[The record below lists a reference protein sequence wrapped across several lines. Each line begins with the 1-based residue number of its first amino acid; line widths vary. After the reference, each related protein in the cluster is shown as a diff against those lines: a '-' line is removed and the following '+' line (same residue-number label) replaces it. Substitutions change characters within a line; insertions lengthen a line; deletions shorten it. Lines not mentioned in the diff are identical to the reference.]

1 MKYQTIYKTSVFLL
15 FLGFIFILGSTFMLA
30 NTQTSAPWDWVI
42 YSSSFIMLLSSIM
55 IVFFREESSKSLKL
69 DYRERKIIEDERALE
84 LKQNQYQSSLSVLA
98 QKEDDV
104 KQKLMQYQQFA
115 EFPDDN
121 KWGTDGKNT
130 HLDNE
135 IAQLLQDKAE
145 IIFEK
150 IINKRYTEKKAF
162 KSTLLLEDIADLI
175 ESVARIHHPDSQH
188 PILETSIENLL
199 QSLNRLSLQLLVLVD
214 SFPINI
220 KQYNLKTTYLYI
232 QKSATTIGYY
242 KKAEPFLTFV
252 TPILRIGLASNPIV
266 GIAQTVAIEAGKV
279 VIKKGSEKYAL
290 NLLHDIIEIIGEQAT
305 TIFGEGSFRYR
316 NLHWIYAI
324 ELAEIIFHFNP
335 VNSETLATAM
345 KIINGL
351 PMQSEYDR
359 IFIYQC
365 LAQGKSV
372 NPEKFSNDFCSEDD
386 IQELINNLTSF
397 VEDTINKNSTE
408 KENSWLKK
416 VTSWRNKAEQRLG
429 IKIALTIDKNDVEY
443 LKNKL
448 SSGSPEKK
456 VKPFMARTIL
466 AMLEEQETPQFIY
479 TDIIIETQL
488 KKESLPQALEC
499 KELWLIGTNRRLI
512 LLSVDKANKTLILW
526 RYDSRNKES
535 ISIHRINRVVAD
547 DCKVIGGIWQV
558 KLPSDIEPEL
568 ILEGRNISSYDSYF
582 QVLEDFIKIIS

>member
-15 FLGFIFILGSTFMLA
+15 FSGFIFILGSTLILA
-30 NTQTSAPWDWVI
+30 NTPASGHWEWVI
-42 YSSSFIMLLSSIM
+42 YGSSFVMLLSSIM
-55 IVFFREESSKSLKL
+55 IVFFREESSESLKL
-69 DYRERKIIEDERALE
+69 GYREQKIIEDEQALE
-84 LKQNQYQSSLSVLA
+84 LKQNRYQTNLSGLA
-98 QKEDDV
+98 QKENDV

-130 HLDNE
+130 HLDKE

-175 ESVARIHHPDSQH
+175 ESVARIHHPDSKH

-252 TPILRIGLASNPIV
+252 TPILRIGLASNPVV

-316 NLHWIYAI
+316 NLHWIYAV
-324 ELAEIIFHFNP
+324 ELSEIIVHFNP
-335 VNSETLATAM
+335 VNSEALAIAM
-345 KIINGL
+345 KIISGL

-372 NPEKFSNDFCSEDD
+372 NPDRFSHDFCNEKDL
-386 IQELINNLTSF
+386 QELINKLTSF
-397 VEDTINKNSTE
+397 VEDTINKNSDE
-408 KENSWLKK
+408 KESQWSKK
-416 VTSWRNKAEQRLG
+416 TISWRKKAEQRLG
-429 IKIALTIDKNDVEY
+429 IKIALTIDKDDVEY

-448 SSGSPEKK
+448 SSSSPEKK

-466 AMLEEQETPQFIY
+466 TMMEEQETPQFIY

-488 KKESLPQALEC
+488 KKESLPQALEY

-558 KLPSDIEPEL
+558 KLPSDIEPEF

-582 QVLEDFIKIIS
+582 QVLEDFIKMLS

>member
-1 MKYQTIYKTSVFLL
+1 MKNQTIYKISVFIL
-15 FLGFIFILGSTFMLA
+15 FSGFFFIIGSTFMLA
-30 NTQTSAPWDWVI
+30 NSPVSGHWEWVI
-42 YSSSFIMLLSSIM
+42 YGGSFIMLLSSIM
-55 IVFFREESSKSLKL
+55 IVFFREESSESLKL
-69 DYRERKIIEDERALE
+69 SYRERKIIEDKQVLE
-84 LKQNQYQSSLSVLA
+84 LRQERYQVSVSVLA
-98 QKEDDV
+98 QKENEV

-115 EFPDDN
+115 EFPN
-121 KWGTDGKNT
+121 ENEWGTDASNAHFDK
-130 HLDNE
+130 E

-150 IINKRYTEKKAF
+150 IINKRYTEKKTF

-252 TPILRIGLASNPIV
+252 TPILRIGLASNPVV

-305 TIFGEGSFRYR
+305 TIFGEDSFRYR
-316 NLHWIYAI
+316 NAHWIYAV

-335 VNSETLATAM
+335 ANSEALATAM
-345 KIINGL
+345 KIISGL

-372 NPEKFSNDFCSEDD
+372 SPEKFSNDFCTEDD
-386 IQELINNLTSF
+386 KQELINNLTSF
-397 VEDTINKNSTE
+397 VENTINKNSNE
-408 KENSWLKK
+408 KEYSWSKK
-416 VTSWRNKAEQRLG
+416 VFSWRKKAEQRLG
-429 IKIALTIDKNDVEY
+429 VKIALTIDKNDAEY
-443 LKNKL
+443 LKNRL

-456 VKPFMARTIL
+456 IKPFLARTVL
-466 AMLEEQETPQFIY
+466 AMMEDEETPQFIY
-479 TDIIIETQL
+479 TDITIETQL
-488 KKESLPQALEC
+488 KTESLPQALEC

-512 LLSVDKANKTLILW
+512 LLSVDESDKTLMLW
-526 RYDSRNKES
+526 CYDSKQKES
-535 ISIHRINRVVAD
+535 ISILRISRVVAD
-547 DCKVIGGIWQV
+547 DCKITGGTWQI
-558 KLPSDIEPEL
+558 KLESNMEPEL

-582 QVLEDFIKIIS
+582 QVLEDFIKILS

>member
-1 MKYQTIYKTSVFLL
+1 MKNQTIYKISVFIL
-15 FLGFIFILGSTFMLA
+15 FSGFFFILGSTFMLA
-30 NTQTSAPWDWVI
+30 NTQTSDPWEWVI
-42 YSSSFIMLLSSIM
+42 YGSSFIMLLSSIM
-55 IVFFREESSKSLKL
+55 IVFFRKESSESLKL
-69 DYRERKIIEDERALE
+69 DYRERKITEDEQVLE
-84 LKQNQYQSSLSVLA
+84 QKQKQYQISLSALT
-98 QKEDDV
+98 QKENQV

-115 EFPDDN
+115 EFPNDN
-121 KWGTDGKNT
+121 EWGNDRSNE
-130 HLDNE
+130 HFDNE

-199 QSLNRLSLQLLVLVD
+199 HSLNRLSLQLLVLVD

-252 TPILRIGLASNPIV
+252 TPILRIGLASNPVV
-266 GIAQTVAIEAGKV
+266 GIAQTVAIEAGKI

-305 TIFGEGSFRYR
+305 TIFGEDSFRYR
-316 NLHWIYAI
+316 NLHWIYAV
-324 ELAEIIFHFNP
+324 ELTEINVHFNP
-335 VNSETLATAM
+335 VNSEALAIAM
-345 KIINGL
+345 KIISGL

-372 NPEKFSNDFCSEDD
+372 NPDRFSHDFCSKKD
-386 IQELINNLTSF
+386 IQELINKLTSF
-397 VEDTINKNSTE
+397 VEDTINKNSEE
-408 KENSWLKK
+408 KESQWSKK
-416 VTSWRNKAEQRLG
+416 TISWRKKAEQRLG
-429 IKIALTIDKNDVEY
+429 VKIALSIDKNDADD
-443 LKNKL
+443 LKKRL

-456 VKPFMARTIL
+456 IKPFLARAIL
-466 AMLEEQETPQFIY
+466 AMMKEQETPQFVY
-479 TDIIIETQL
+479 TDIAIGTQL
-488 KKESLPQALEC
+488 KNKSLPETIEC

-512 LLSVDKANKTLILW
+512 LLSVDETNKTLILW
-526 RYDSRNKES
+526 CYDSKNKES
-535 ISIHRINRVVAD
+535 ISIHRISKVVAD
-547 DCKVIGGIWQV
+547 DCRVRGGMWQV
-558 KLPSDIEPEL
+558 QLPSDIEPEF

-582 QVLEDFIKIIS
+582 QVLEDFIKILS

>member
-1 MKYQTIYKTSVFLL
+1 MKYQTIYRISVFLL
-15 FLGFIFILGSTFMLA
+15 FLGFFFILGSTFMLA
-30 NTQTSAPWDWVI
+30 NTSISGYWEWVI
-42 YSSSFIMLLSSIM
+42 YGSSFIMLLSSIM
-55 IVFFREESSKSLKL
+55 IVFFREESSESLKL
-69 DYRERKIIEDERALE
+69 NYRERKIVEDEQV
-84 LKQNQYQSSLSVLA
+84 LKQKHKQHQASLSALV
-98 QKEDDV
+98 QKENEV

-115 EFPDDN
+115 EFPN
-121 KWGTDGKNT
+121 ENEWGTDGNNT
-130 HLDNE
+130 HLDIE
-135 IAQLLQDKAE
+135 IAQLLQEKAE

-150 IINKRYTEKKAF
+150 IINKRYTEKKVF
-162 KSTLLLEDIADLI
+162 KNALLMEDIVDLI

-220 KQYNLKTTYLYI
+220 KQYNLKTTYQYI

-252 TPILRIGLASNPIV
+252 TPILRIGLAANPV
-266 GIAQTVAIEAGKV
+266 TGIAQTVAIEAGKH

-316 NLHWIYAI
+316 NMHWIYAV
-324 ELAEIIFHFNP
+324 ELAEIISHFNP
-335 VNSETLATAM
+335 VNSEALATAM
-345 KIINGL
+345 KIISGL

-359 IFIYQC
+359 IFIYHC

-372 NPEKFSNDFCSEDD
+372 NPEKFSNDFCKEDD
-386 IQELINNLTSF
+386 RQELINNLTSF
-397 VEDTINKNSTE
+397 VEDTISKNSNE
-408 KENSWLKK
+408 KEYSWFKK
-416 VTSWRNKAEQRLG
+416 ITSWRKKAEQRLG
-429 IKIALTIDKNDVEY
+429 VKIALTIDKNDTEF
-443 LKNKL
+443 LKNRL

-456 VKPFMARTIL
+456 LKPFLARTIL
-466 AMLEEQETPQFIY
+466 AMMEEEETPQFIY
-479 TDIIIETQL
+479 TDITIETQL
-488 KKESLPQALEC
+488 KTESLPQTSEC

-512 LLSVDKANKTLILW
+512 LLLVDKADKTLLLW
-526 RYDSRNKES
+526 CYDSRNKES
-535 ISIHRINRVVAD
+535 ISIERISRVVAD
-547 DCKVIGGIWQV
+547 DCMIIGGKWQG
-558 KLPSDIEPEL
+558 KLQSENEPEF